1 MPETGERQ
9 YLSSE
14 DETSKPR
21 RSSSSGKREKQISF
35 FFKLLF
41 IFIF

>member
-35 FFKLLF
+35 FF
-41 IFIF
+41 